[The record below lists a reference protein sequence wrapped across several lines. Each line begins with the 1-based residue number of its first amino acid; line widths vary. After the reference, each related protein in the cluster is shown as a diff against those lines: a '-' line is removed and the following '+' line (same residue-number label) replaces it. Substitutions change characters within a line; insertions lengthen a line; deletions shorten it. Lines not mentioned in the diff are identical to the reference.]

1 MLLLLF
7 FLVWLCVR
15 VCVCGIDET
24 VELGIVLIYRGV
36 MNWGGGRE
44 EMESM

>member
-1 MLLLLF
+1 MLLLLLF
-7 FLVWLCVR
+7 FSVVVR
-15 VCVCGIDET
+15 ACVCGIDET

-44 EMESM
+44 EIESM